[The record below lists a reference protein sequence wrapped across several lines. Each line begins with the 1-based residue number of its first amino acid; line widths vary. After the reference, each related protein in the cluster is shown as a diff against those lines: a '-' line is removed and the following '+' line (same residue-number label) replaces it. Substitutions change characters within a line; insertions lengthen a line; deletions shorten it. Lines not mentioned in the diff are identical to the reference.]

1 MRREGAAAVNPSMS
15 STAPTHFA
23 RLQLPISPQLDKEEL
38 NSRYFALQRQYHP
51 DHYAGKS
58 PAEKQAALQESM
70 AANEAY
76 NTLKDPLKRAEYLL
90 LLQDIRVNTET
101 NGIRPCPALLM
112 EAMEMREKLAETNGR
127 EALAALEKEALSER
141 EQALSAFA
149 AYYNE
154 GKLQEAA
161 QETIRVKYLEK
172 LVETIKLKKM
182 SGV

>member
-15 STAPTHFA
+15 SEPNHFA
-23 RLQLPISPQLDKEEL
+23 RLQLPISTDLDKDEL
-38 NSRYFALQRQYHP
+38 NTRYFALQRQYHP

-70 AANEAY
+70 AVNEAY

-90 LLQDIRVNTET
+90 LLQGIRVNTET

-112 EAMEMREKLAETNGR
+112 EAMEMRERLAETTGR
-127 EALAALEKEALSER
+127 EALTALEKEALSER
-141 EQALSAFA
+141 DQALYQFV

-154 GKLQEAA
+154 GKPQEAA